1 MGARAGRRAKNNNV
15 SLADEVGLL
24 FLKTFYGTMLMMDLK
39 QHIAGPWHTPGPPT
53 GSDLDEFRISGM
65 DDFTAMFRD
74 DFERDFGAWFTT
86 GGNGDDPL
94 ESI

>member
-1 MGARAGRRAKNNNV
+1 
-15 SLADEVGLL
+15 
-24 FLKTFYGTMLMMDLK
+24 MMDLK
-39 QHIAGPWHTPGPPT
+39 QQIAGPRHTPGPPT
-53 GSDLDEFRISGM
+53 GFDLDGFGISGI

>member
-1 MGARAGRRAKNNNV
+1 MGVAGNGANGNNMSSGV
-15 SLADEVGLL
+15 S
-24 FLKTFYGTMLMMDLK
+24 
-39 QHIAGPWHTPGPPT
+39 PGF
-53 GSDLDEFRISGM
+53 DLDGFGISGM

-94 ESI
+94 ESIR